1 MRPGLN
7 SAVAAL
13 GGLVALATA
22 ALAALA
28 LAVPAAAA
36 IAAPAAPQDHPVA
49 LVGARIHTAAGPAID
64 NGTIVFQDGVITAL
78 GADVAPPGD
87 AEVVDLSGMVN
98 RRAGGV
104 GAGCHDHPV
113 ALVGARIHT
122 AAGPAIDNGTIVF
135 QDGVITALGADV
147 APPGDAEVVDLSDS
161 RDLNEFP
168 TRFGPQHRI
177 RDVLSPDDAFW
188 KDAVEGGVTT
198 VVTGPGSGEVSSGQA
213 IVIKTWGES
222 IDERIVKERGGL
234 KIAMGRKRPD
244 QSPTTSMAVTALL
257 RAKFIEAQEYD
268 AKWAAWEEGG
278 REGPAPARDLGME
291 ALVRVLNGEDRIR
304 SHVHSAHDILSI
316 IRLSQEFDFGLT
328 IHHSTEAY
336 KVADDIA
343 AAGIDVVGLP
353 LFTRVALSDEVM
365 ATGTVMN
372 EKGVRFA
379 FHTDDPVVGSKW
391 QRGNAGLG
399 IRYGMTEEQA
409 LEAVTINPAAIA
421 GVEDRVG
428 SLGVG
433 KDADIV
439 VLSGTWYEVSS
450 LVTRVYVDGR
460 VAYDREGEGS

>member
-1 MRPGLN
+1 MRKPRRARSGP
-7 SAVAAL
+7 AIAAIAAIVA
-13 GGLVALATA
+13 
-22 ALAALA
+22 
-28 LAVPAAAA
+28 PAA
-36 IAAPAAPQDHPVA
+36 IAAPAAPVTAQAAPVA
-49 LVGARIHTAAGPAID
+49 LVGARIHTAAGPAIEA
-64 NGTIVFQDGVITAL
+64 GTIVFQDGVITAL
-78 GADVAPPGD
+78 GADISPPGD
-87 AEVVDLSGMVN
+87 ADVVDLSGMVIMPGMLDN
-98 RRAGGV
+98 HSHI
-104 GAGCHDHPV
+104 GA
-113 ALVGARIHT
+113 
-122 AAGPAIDNGTIVF
+122 
-135 QDGVITALGADV
+135 
-147 APPGDAEVVDLSDS
+147 DS

-177 RDVLSPDDAFW
+177 RDVLSPDDDFW
-188 KDAVEGGVTT
+188 KGAVKGGVTT

-213 IVIKTWGES
+213 IVIKTWGGS
-222 IDERIVKERGGL
+222 IDDRIVKERGGL

-257 RAKFIEAQEYD
+257 RAKFIEAQEYQ
-268 AKWAAWEEGG
+268 AKRDAWEEGG
-278 REGPAPARDLGME
+278 REGPAPPRDLGME

-316 IRLSQEFDFGLT
+316 IRLSQEFDFHLT

-399 IRYGMTEEQA
+399 IRYGMTEQDA
-409 LEAVTINPAAIA
+409 LEAVTITPAAIA
-421 GVEDRVG
+421 GVEARVG
-428 SLGVG
+428 SLEPG

-450 LVTRVYVDGR
+450 LVTRVYVDGQL
-460 VAYDREGEGS
+460 AYDREGEGP

>member
-1 MRPGLN
+1 MRRGLS

-13 GGLVALATA
+13 GGLVALATT
-22 ALAALA
+22 ALAAPASAASAASASPA
-28 LAVPAAAA
+28 LAAAT
-36 IAAPAAPQDHPVA
+36 PQDHPVA
-49 LVGARIHTAAGPAID
+49 LVGARIHTAAGPAIE
-64 NGTIVFQDGVITAL
+64 NGTIVFRDGVITAL
-78 GADVAPPGD
+78 GTNISLPDD
-87 AEVVDLSGMVN
+87 AEVVDLSGMVIMPGMLDN
-98 RRAGGV
+98 HSHI
-104 GAGCHDHPV
+104 GA
-113 ALVGARIHT
+113 
-122 AAGPAIDNGTIVF
+122 
-135 QDGVITALGADV
+135 
-147 APPGDAEVVDLSDS
+147 DS

-188 KDAVEGGVTT
+188 KDAVQGGVTT

-222 IDERIVKERGGL
+222 IDERVVKERGGL

-257 RAKFIEAQEYD
+257 RAKFIEAQEYE

-291 ALVRVLNGEDRIR
+291 ALVRVLNGEDRVR

-399 IRYGMTEEQA
+399 IRYGMTEQQA
-409 LEAVTINPAAIA
+409 LDAVTINPAAIA

-428 SLGVG
+428 SLEVG

-460 VAYDREGEGS
+460 TAYDREGEGS